1 MKKPITI
8 TLFAVL
14 IISLLVASFA
24 VSPVQAAY
32 DSGRRGPT
40 GNRGQRVLSQS
51 TTAVVLTDQ
60 EKIDLGEAIREEYT
74 AMNTYLGISKE
85 YGDNALFARIAR
97 SEQQHVNA
105 LIRVAER
112 HGVEVP
118 ENSGEVAEVEWTTY
132 AEACEFGVKF
142 EKLDAGLYDELLAKT
157 SNPEL
162 VRVYT
167 RLQSASLNNHLR
179 AFETCL
185 P

>member
-1 MKKPITI
+1 MKRPITI
-8 TLFAVL
+8 TLFAIL

-105 LIRVAER
+105 LIQWQNVMALK
-112 HGVEVP
+112 VP
-118 ENSGEVAEVEWTTY
+118 ETPVKSPKSSGQPMLKPVSLASNSKNLMPA
-132 AEACEFGVKF
+132 
-142 EKLDAGLYDELLAKT
+142 
-157 SNPEL
+157 
-162 VRVYT
+162 VR
-167 RLQSASLNNHLR
+167 
-179 AFETCL
+179 
-185 P
+185 